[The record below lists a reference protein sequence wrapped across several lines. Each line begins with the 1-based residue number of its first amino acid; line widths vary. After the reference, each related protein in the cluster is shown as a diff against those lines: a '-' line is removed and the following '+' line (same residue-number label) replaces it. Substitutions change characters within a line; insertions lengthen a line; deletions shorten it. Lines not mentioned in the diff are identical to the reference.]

1 MKRDKRKKAAIFSAA
16 EYPWLRDFFSAYL
29 HEDFQD
35 EYGSAAS
42 AARAFCS
49 DGNIKE
55 VKKTREEWVKLRKKF
70 ANQAIPELHEALR
83 KLGGAWRPQGEDEL
97 RGVDAAFAEKG

>member
-1 MKRDKRKKAAIFSAA
+1 LKRDKGKKATIFSVA

-35 EYGSAAS
+35 EFGSAAS

-49 DGNIKE
+49 DGKIEE
-55 VKKTREEWVKLRKKF
+55 VKQTREEWVKLRKSL
-70 ANQAIPELHEALR
+70 ANRAIPELHEALR
-83 KLGGAWRPQGEDEL
+83 RLGGAWRPQGEDEL
-97 RGVDAAFAEKG
+97 LGVDAAFTEKE

>member
-1 MKRDKRKKAAIFSAA
+1 MKRDKGKKAVVFSVA

-42 AARAFCS
+42 AARAFCR
-49 DGNIKE
+49 DGNIEE
-55 VKKTREEWVKLRKKF
+55 VKKTREEWVKLRKNL

-83 KLGGAWRPQGEDEL
+83 RLGGAWRPQGEDEL
-97 RGVDAAFAEKG
+97 RSVDAAFAEKG

>member
-1 MKRDKRKKAAIFSAA
+1 LKRDKVKKAAVFSVAD
-16 EYPWLRDFFSAYL
+16 YPWLREFFSAYL

-49 DGNIKE
+49 DANVEE
-55 VKKTREEWVKLRKKF
+55 VKQTREEWVKLRKSL
-70 ANQAIPELHEALR
+70 ANRAIPELQEALR
-83 KLGGAWRPQGEDEL
+83 RLGGAWRPQGEDEL
-97 RGVDAAFAEKG
+97 RDVDAAFAEKG